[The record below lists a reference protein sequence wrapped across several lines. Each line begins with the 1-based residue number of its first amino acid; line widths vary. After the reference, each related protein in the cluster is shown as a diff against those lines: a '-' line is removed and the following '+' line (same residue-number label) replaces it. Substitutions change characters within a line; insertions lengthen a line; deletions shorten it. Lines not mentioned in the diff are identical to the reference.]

1 MPEFPFLPAR
11 GVMAQRLRAFD
22 WASTPLGDARQWPRE
37 LKAAV
42 GFLMESRFPGAIIW
56 GPQLTTIYND
66 AFLPILGNKQ
76 EALGRP
82 FSAVWSEAWAEI
94 QPLIDKAFA
103 GDSVFIENFPL
114 SIARSDKPEQAYFT
128 FCYAPLRMA
137 DGTIG
142 GVMDTVVET
151 TQVMEAYAE
160 RRLLNEELNHRL
172 KNTMAI
178 VQSISRQTLKG
189 VQDRDAV
196 EAFNKRLIAL
206 GNAHD
211 ILLQQSWTR
220 ASMKEVMHST
230 LSALS
235 DRKRIAIEGCDIEI
249 GSKAVLALS
258 LVLHELA
265 TNAAKYG
272 ALSSEAG
279 RVRVHCN
286 VEGDTLVLTWEEIGG
301 PRVTQP
307 SRSGFGSRIID
318 MGLGGRTEMEFK
330 PEGLVA
336 RIEASVSEL
345 QTI

>member
-230 LSALS
+230 LSTLS
-235 DRKRIAIEGCDIEI
+235 DRSRIAIEGCDIEI
-249 GSKAVLALS
+249 GSKLS
-258 LVLHELA
+258 LIH
-265 TNAAKYG
+265 
-272 ALSSEAG
+272 
-279 RVRVHCN
+279 
-286 VEGDTLVLTWEEIGG
+286 I
-301 PRVTQP
+301 
-307 SRSGFGSRIID
+307 
-318 MGLGGRTEMEFK
+318 
-330 PEGLVA
+330 
-336 RIEASVSEL
+336 
-345 QTI
+345 